1 MILWMINYLFS
12 INSDFYKVV
21 GKGGI
26 KKLKLVFDY
35 VWIRR
40 LLYKFE
46 VWKKEIWV
54 ELLEW
59 FKNY

>member
-1 MILWMINYLFS
+1 MINYLFS

-46 VWKKEIWV
+46 KKEIWV

>member
-1 MILWMINYLFS
+1 MINYLFS

-26 KKLKLVFDY
+26 KKLSWFLIMYELGDY
-35 VWIRR
+35 YII
-40 LLYKFE
+40 E

-54 ELLEW
+54 KLLEW